1 MNLIELKL
9 YKEKR
14 FVRIIKLKISV
25 LDPKHTF
32 RRWLLS
38 NDFGSR
44 ILMSEDKNSSTDEK
58 IKVIAISLPHSFVP
72 GNHIESSA
80 V

>member
-32 RRWLLS
+32 RR
-38 NDFGSR
+38 
-44 ILMSEDKNSSTDEK
+44 
-58 IKVIAISLPHSFVP
+58 
-72 GNHIESSA
+72 
-80 V
+80 